1 MGRHVATVS
10 EALDEVISS
19 VDRLRTTL
27 GRKKT
32 KQVTMSEEKTIIR
45 ATCLAWF
52 NNHRP
57 LLSGLAG
64 ETLFQSV
71 DRIFQD
77 FLESSERATSRARYK
92 DALKI
97 LKSDVVRLRSQA
109 ILLSNDTLFSNSV
122 VPKPDFSILISDS
135 GMLRIL
141 NRRWGE
147 TLRCIDAKA
156 FLAAIVMM
164 GALLE
169 ALLLARINRMPDKTP
184 LFKSHCAPKDKS
196 GKPKPLQEWTL
207 NNYIDVSHELGWI
220 RKAARDVGVVLRDY
234 RNFIHPEKEFT
245 HGITLEENDARIF
258 WAIFTQLAEQ
268 IINS

>member
-1 MGRHVATVS
+1 MATAS

-19 VDRLRTTL
+19 IDRLRTTL
-27 GRKKT
+27 GRRTT

-57 LLSGLAG
+57 LLLGLTGA
-64 ETLFQSV
+64 TLFQSV
-71 DRIFQD
+71 DKIFQD
-77 FLESSERATSRARYK
+77 LLESAERATFRTRYK

-109 ILLSNDTLFSNSV
+109 ILLSNDTLLSNGA
-122 VPKPDFSILISDS
+122 VPKPDFSKLISDS
-135 GMLRIL
+135 GMLQIL
-141 NRRWGE
+141 NRRWDE

-169 ALLLARINRMPDKTP
+169 ALLLARINRMPDKSP

-207 NNYIDVSHELGWI
+207 NAYIDVSHDLGWI
-220 RKAARDVGVVLRDY
+220 RKSARDVGVVLRDY